1 MNVGEIRKIKQILE
15 MYGARPNADLGQN
28 FLIDE
33 KYLEASLEAAAP
45 LEGQK
50 VLEIGPGMGVLTKKL
65 SREAEEVIA
74 VEIDSR
80 MVSILKTMCLKCT
93 NLTVREMDIRNFD
106 PTEIGDYKV
115 VANLPYY
122 LTSHIIR
129 KFLEERNKPK
139 QMVILV
145 QKEVAER
152 ICARP
157 NKMNVLGIS
166 VQFYGEPTLIT
177 VVPREAFY
185 PTPQV
190 NSAIVRINLYN
201 SPLFSDVEPAKFF
214 RLVKAGF
221 SEKRKQLI
229 NSLSGLGLERPEL
242 EQLLKKSEI
251 DPQRRPETLSLAEW
265 HSIYKNF
272 YIKG

>member
-1 MNVGEIRKIKQILE
+1 MNIGAIRKIKEILD
-15 MYGARPNADLGQN
+15 MYGVKPNADLGQN
-28 FLIDE
+28 FLIDD
-33 KYLEASLEAAAP
+33 KYLDAITEAAEP
-45 LEGQK
+45 LKGK
-50 VLEIGPGMGVLTKKL
+50 TVLEIGPGMGILTKRL
-65 SREAEEVIA
+65 SKEADEVIA
-74 VEIDSR
+74 VEVDGR
-80 MVSILKTMCLKCT
+80 MISILKTMCLKCT

-106 PTEIGDYKV
+106 PSDIGTYKV

-122 LTSHIIR
+122 LTSHVIR
-129 KFLEERNKPK
+129 KFLEEKNKPE
-139 QMVILV
+139 QMVIMV

-190 NSAIVRINLYN
+190 SSAIVRINLYN
-201 SPLFSDVEPAKFF
+201 SPLFPDVETDKFF

-229 NSLSGLGLERPEL
+229 NSLLSLGRDREEL
-242 EQLLKKSEI
+242 ETLLSKSEI

-265 HSIYKNF
+265 HTFYKNF
-272 YIKG
+272 YLK